1 MATRSETLLKRFTEA
16 HGPSGFEGEVRDI
29 FTKELAGAGKF
40 STDRTGSVLC
50 DLGGKGPRV
59 LLEAHMDEVGFRV
72 QSINSNGFL
81 QLITV
86 GGWWPHVVLA
96 KQLVIKTNKGKK
108 IVGVVGSKP
117 PHFLPEAER
126 KLVMT
131 IENMFVDIGATSRD
145 EVAELG
151 VRIGDPVAP
160 RTAFEPLAKKG
171 RYVAKAF
178 DNRVGMAALVEAGNK
193 LAKLK
198 RSNRVLLAASV
209 QEEVGLRGAQTLVQ
223 HAKPEVAVILEGTPA
238 DDTPGFN
245 LDSSQGKLSEGVQ
258 IRMHDPSAIM
268 HPALAE
274 LAIETAEKEKIP
286 HQLAMRRGGGTD
298 AGRIHLAGEGVPCV
312 VLGVPSRYI
321 HSHNSIIDIADY
333 RAMVDL
339 GVALIKRLTA
349 RQAAKLVEYL

>member
-1 MATRSETLLKRFTEA
+1 MATKSETLLKRFTEA
-16 HGPSGFEGEVRDI
+16 HGPSGFEGEVRDL
-29 FTKELAGAGKF
+29 FTKELDGVGSF

-59 LLEAHMDEVGFRV
+59 LLEGHMDEVGFRV
-72 QSINSNGFL
+72 QSITSKGL
-81 QLITV
+81 LRLITV

-96 KQLVIKTNKGKK
+96 KQLIVKTSKGVK
-108 IVGVVGSKP
+108 IIGVVGSMP

-126 KLVMT
+126 KLVMP
-131 IENMFVDIGATSRD
+131 IENMFVDIGVTSEE

-151 VRIGDPVAP
+151 IRIGDPVAP
-160 RTAFEPLAKKG
+160 RTTFEPLARKG

-178 DNRVGMAALVEAGNK
+178 DNRVGMAAVVEAGHK
-193 LAKLK
+193 LASAK
-198 RSNRVLLAASV
+198 RSNRVLLAGSV
-209 QEEVGLRGAQTLVQ
+209 QEEVGLRGAQTLAR
-223 HAKPEVAVILEGTPA
+223 HAKPDVAVILEGTPA

-245 LDSSQGKLSEGVQ
+245 PEESQGTVGEGVQ

-268 HPALAE
+268 NPGLAE
-274 LAIETAEKEKIP
+274 LAIETAVKEKIP
-286 HQLAMRRGGGTD
+286 HQLAIRRGGGTD

-312 VLGVPSRYI
+312 VLGVPARYI

-339 GVALIKRLTA
+339 SVALIKKLTA
-349 RQAAKLVEYL
+349 RQTAKLTEFL

>member
-1 MATRSETLLKRFTEA
+1 MATKSESLLKRFTEA

-29 FTKELAGAGKF
+29 FRKELDGVGKF

-72 QSINSNGFL
+72 QAITSNGFL

-96 KQLVIKTNKGKK
+96 KQLIVKTGKGKK
-108 IVGVVGSKP
+108 ILGVVGSKP

-126 KLVMT
+126 KLVMS
-131 IENMFVDIGATSRD
+131 IDNMFVDIGATSRE
-145 EVAELG
+145 EVAKLG
-151 VRIGDPVAP
+151 VRLGDPVAP
-160 RTAFEPLAKKG
+160 RTTFEPLARKG

-178 DNRVGMAALVEAGNK
+178 DNRVGMAALVEAGHK
-193 LAKLK
+193 IVGMK
-198 RSNRVLLAASV
+198 RSNHVLLGASV
-209 QEEVGLRGAQTLVQ
+209 QEEVGLRGVQTLVR
-223 HAKPEVAVILEGTPA
+223 HARPEVAVILEGTPA
-238 DDTPGFN
+238 DDTPGFRS
-245 LDSSQGKLSEGVQ
+245 DESQGTMGKGVQ
-258 IRMHDPSAIM
+258 IRMHDPTAIM
-268 HPALAE
+268 NPVLAE
-274 LAIETAEKEKIP
+274 LAIEIAEKENIP
-286 HQLAMRRGGGTD
+286 HQLAVRRGGGTD

-312 VLGVPSRYI
+312 VLGVPARYI

-339 GVALIKRLTA
+339 SVALIKKLTA
-349 RQAAKLVEYL
+349 RQTAKLVEYL